1 MFKRWL
7 FLALAAIATSMALA
21 CGGGGNED
29 AAPASGSF
37 PFTIRQSDGVELT
50 LTEAPRRI
58 VSLASHATEIFCTI
72 GAEDQLVAVDRFANC
87 PLGSNRK
94 PQLDSFTP
102 NLEAIAGYAPDL
114 VYVSSD
120 RNDLVQSLRRLG
132 IRVLYLTLPDTLEG
146 VLDHIQTL
154 SRAAGRAQEGE
165 RLVASMRERMN
176 AVRAKLADVSEGPR
190 VFHELTDDFYTAAP
204 NSFVGDFYTFLKA
217 RNIAA
222 GSATAYPQ
230 LSAEVIVARNPEVIV
245 LADEAAG
252 VTPAQVKARPGWSV
266 IDAVR
271 NDRICAVNPD
281 IVSRP
286 GPRIVEALETLAK
299 CLYPT
304 RF

>member
-1 MFKRWL
+1 MFRRWL
-7 FLALAAIATSMALA
+7 FLALVAVTASVALA
-21 CGGGGNED
+21 CGGGGND
-29 AAPASGSF
+29 APAPASGPF
-37 PFTIRQSDGVELT
+37 PLTIRQSDGVELT

-58 VSLASHATEIFCTI
+58 VSLSAHATEIFCAI
-72 GAEDQLVAVDRFANC
+72 GAEDQIVAVDRFANC

-252 VTPAQVKARPGWSV
+252 VTPAQVKVRPGWSV

-281 IVSRP
+281 LVSRP
-286 GPRIVEALETLAK
+286 GPRVVEALETLAK